1 MFDFKFGQ
9 RVIYKKN
16 GVVILGKI
24 YSIKKNVAYPIFVDL
39 DNGNSKL
46 FTIDGKISPIGDV
59 SLFPFRGTP
68 ESRRIV
74 AMLANEWR
82 KHKKELA
89 TVDPCRDDLGGI
101 QSAASLEHHFK
112 KTYLK
117 AKQLLNE
124 EGEA

>member
-1 MFDFKFGQ
+1 MFDFKVGQ
-9 RVIYKKN
+9 RVICKSQKHYEVGHVKQ
-16 GVVILGKI
+16 I
-24 YSIKKNVAYPIFVDL
+24 YNINSSNYPLEVCFINNDS
-39 DNGNSKL
+39 GL
-46 FTIDGKISPIGDV
+46 FTIDGRYLADAPV

-82 KHKKELA
+82 KHKKERA
-89 TVDPCRDDLGGI
+89 KIDPCCDDLGDF
-101 QSAASLEHHFK
+101 QSAASLKHYFK

-124 EGEA
+124 E